1 MRLLIALLENFFR
14 SEFAS
19 HRFEPRAIAGSRC
32 FSRAARQQFN
42 TFSAIGP

>member
-19 HRFEPRAIAGSRC
+19 HRFEPRAIAEVGD
-32 FSRAARQQFN
+32 A
-42 TFSAIGP
+42 